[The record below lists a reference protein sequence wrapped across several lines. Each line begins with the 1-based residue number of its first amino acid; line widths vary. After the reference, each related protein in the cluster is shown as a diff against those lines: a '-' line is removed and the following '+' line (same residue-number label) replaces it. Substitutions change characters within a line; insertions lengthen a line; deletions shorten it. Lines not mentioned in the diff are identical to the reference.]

1 MGTAASNLDQR
12 NGRHCLLNVDCLL
25 NSAYVSQ
32 LSDIECQCSDR
43 YDDRTSEFRINPS
56 SAGLVSIAVSI
67 IMGLDTHCGNDTAKR
82 FLVEV

>member
-1 MGTAASNLDQR
+1 MKCHWGAHRDATSQTLRIEPSSAAACFSSLVF
-12 NGRHCLLNVDCLL
+12 C
-25 NSAYVSQ
+25 
-32 LSDIECQCSDR
+32 ISDR
-43 YDDRTSEFRINPS
+43 IDDRTSEFRINPS

>member
-1 MGTAASNLDQR
+1 MGTTASNLNQR
-12 NGRHCLLNVDCLL
+12 MQRR
-25 NSAYVSQ
+25 
-32 LSDIECQCSDR
+32 SDLWLIDRYDDALIVMTMTAGSDR